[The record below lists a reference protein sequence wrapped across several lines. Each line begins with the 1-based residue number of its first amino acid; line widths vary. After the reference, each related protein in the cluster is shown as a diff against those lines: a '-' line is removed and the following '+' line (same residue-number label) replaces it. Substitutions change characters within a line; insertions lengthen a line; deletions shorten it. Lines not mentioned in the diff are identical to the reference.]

1 MKIKFLQTTP
11 SGTDGF
17 PFQAGQVIEIAAP
30 TASQLAWL
38 DGVQAVVV
46 KEDDAPETAVVRDP
60 ERAVTRGRSKAK
72 P

>member
-11 SGTDGF
+11 SGTEGF
-17 PFQAGQVIEIAAP
+17 PFQAGQVIDVAEP
-30 TASQLAWL
+30 TEAQLAWL

-46 KEDDAPETAVVRDP
+46 KEDDAPETATVRDP
-60 ERAVTRGRSKAK
+60 ERAVSRGRSKAR